1 MGPLLPHFHLFLSFM
16 NTVQKNSAANRI
28 QTRIVEVEG
37 KDTDHFTTTTAMV
50 QKTSIQVSCDTF
62 LPIHTETHSKER
74 TSRMIANV

>member
-1 MGPLLPHFHLFLSFM
+1 M

-50 QKTSIQVSCDTF
+50 QKNFFTSVVWYVSAYSYRDTF
-62 LPIHTETHSKER
+62 KRR